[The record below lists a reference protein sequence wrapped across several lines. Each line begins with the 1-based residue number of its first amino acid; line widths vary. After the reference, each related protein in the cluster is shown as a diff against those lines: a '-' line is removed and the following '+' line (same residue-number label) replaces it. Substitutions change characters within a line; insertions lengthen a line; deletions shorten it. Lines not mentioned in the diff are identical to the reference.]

1 MEGTKHDDL
10 IVGTDQ
16 DDNVN
21 SRAGNDEIST
31 LAGDDFVAAGEGS
44 DSISSGSG
52 NDTVLGDIEY
62 NHEENSDTPTSG
74 DDSWGESYTAYE
86 FDAQTNEQ
94 QSSHTV
100 RLDNFAV
107 NQAVN
112 TSTSASGFS
121 PNSTVT
127 VQLTDE
133 NGTIIASQIAT
144 VDANGNISVD
154 TEIPESSI
162 GDSGAVTFT
171 FLNEN
176 GEIISTIDDMNVG
189 SRIISS

>member
-16 DDNVN
+16 DDAVN

-31 LAGDDFVAAGEGS
+31 LAGDDFVTAGEGS
-44 DSISSGSG
+44 DKISTGSG
-52 NDTVLGDIEY
+52 NDTVLGDVEY
-62 NHEENSDTPTSG
+62 GLKENNDTPVSG

-86 FDAQTNEQ
+86 FDAETNEQ

-112 TSTSASGFS
+112 TSTTVGGLAA
-121 PNSTVT
+121 NSTVT

-144 VDANGNISVD
+144 VDANGNITVD
-154 TEIPESSI
+154 TEIPESSTNI
-162 GDSGAVTFT
+162 P
-171 FLNEN
+171 FLLSIHQQTDEYFH
-176 GEIISTIDDMNVG
+176 
-189 SRIISS
+189 

>member
-16 DDNVN
+16 DDAVN

-31 LAGDDFVAAGEGS
+31 LAGDDFVTAGEGS
-44 DSISSGSG
+44 DKISTGSG
-52 NDTVLGDIEY
+52 NDTVLGDVEY
-62 NHEENSDTPTSG
+62 GLEENNDTPVSG
-74 DDSWGESYTAYE
+74 EDSWGESYTAYE
-86 FDAQTNEQ
+86 FDAETNAQ

-112 TSTSASGFS
+112 TSTTVGGLAA
-121 PNSTVT
+121 NSTVT

-144 VDANGNISVD
+144 VDANGNITVD

-162 GDSGAVTFT
+162 GD
-171 FLNEN
+171 N
-176 GEIISTIDDMNVG
+176 G
-189 SRIISS
+189 